1 MPKTIT
7 FWKTWLDNYPLQ
19 EYPDAFSR
27 FSTPTKNSFESSLNE
42 NLSIVLFANR
52 CELRDEESAVNKENK
67 EEDKA
72 SESRGAERRE
82 NSIGSKE

>member
-7 FWKTWLDNYPLQ
+7 FWKTCRDNYPLQ
-19 EYPDAFSR
+19 KYPDAFSR
-27 FSTPTKNSFESSLNE
+27 FSIPTKNSFESSLNE

-82 NSIGSKE
+82 RGGKTR